1 LELANE
7 PLLPDEVEWRY
18 PLQLFS
24 GLHYLVLAGRAS
36 WEDVGAALRD
46 EADFLREWVA
56 TERVQTNEPR
66 RCWWLVPCFLE
77 VARRTGV
84 DVFDC
89 VELGCSAGL
98 NLLWDRYGY
107 EYAEGSLEGSPVFS
121 GEERGRPV
129 PVAAL
134 PRVRSRVGVDL
145 APPDLHT
152 DDGVH
157 LLKSFVWAGQEQR
170 LADLDAAIEVWRRD
184 PPEVVV
190 GDLVDEL
197 PGMLAR
203 RRDDGV
209 LLVWETA
216 ALGYLPGERY
226 KQARALLADA
236 DCVFVRTGQPQDA
249 SHDYYGLYV
258 DDEEVAHAE
267 FHGAWIEWL
276 A

>member
-1 LELANE
+1 
-7 PLLPDEVEWRY
+7 LPDEVDWRY

-36 WEDVGAALRD
+36 WDDVGAALRD
-46 EADFLREWVA
+46 EEEFLTEWVG

-77 VARRTGV
+77 VARRTGS
-84 DVFDC
+84 DVLDC

-98 NLLWDRYGY
+98 NLLWDEYGY
-107 EYAEGSLEGSPVFS
+107 EYKAGSLGGWPVFA
-121 GEERGRPV
+121 GEERGKPV

-134 PRVRSRVGVDL
+134 PCVRSRVGVDL
-145 APPDLHT
+145 APPDLRT
-152 DDGVH
+152 DEGVR
-157 LLKSFVWAGQEQR
+157 LLKSFVWADQAQR
-170 LADLDAAIEVWRRD
+170 LADLDGAIEVWRRD

-190 GDLVDEL
+190 ADMVEALPALLERRGDAPLV
-197 PGMLAR
+197 
-203 RRDDGV
+203 
-209 LLVWETA
+209 VWHTA
-216 ALGYLPGERY
+216 ALNYLPPER
-226 KQARALLADA
+226 QALVRELIADA
-236 DCVFVRTGQPQDA
+236 GVVFVETWQPRDG

-258 DDEEVAHAE
+258 DGDEVAHAE